1 MAWSSQPKALN
12 YSILF
17 GVGYLVLEYQK
28 AGTGVSHV
36 WYWSIIMLVLEYHFV
51 GTAHEAND
59 VVDGIYY
66 KRMII
71 AI

>member
-1 MAWSSQPKALN
+1 MAGSSQPKALN

-28 AGTGVSHV
+28 AGTGVSLS
-36 WYWSIIMLVLEYHFV
+36 WYWSIRPLVLEYHFA
-51 GTAHEAND
+51 GTAHEVND